1 MPDIA
6 DFQTGNQG
14 EGLGPICT
22 GVAGDAGF
30 LVALGS
36 LILQIAG
43 LGRSAAV
50 EPGPIPPLRIQL
62 NAVRWI
68 SHQQQRLPLPQK
80 PGYSFG
86 IGRIP
91 AKYAVRTT
99 KPQIAW

>member
-14 EGLGPICT
+14 EALGPSGT
-22 GVAGDAGF
+22 GVSGDAGF
-30 LVALGS
+30 LVPLGS
-36 LILQIAG
+36 LLLKIAG

-50 EPGPIPPLRIQL
+50 EPGAIPPLRIQL
-62 NAVRWI
+62 NAVRWVGY
-68 SHQQQRLPLPQK
+68 QQQRLPFSQK

-91 AKYAVRTT
+91 ARSAERRV
-99 KPQIAW
+99 